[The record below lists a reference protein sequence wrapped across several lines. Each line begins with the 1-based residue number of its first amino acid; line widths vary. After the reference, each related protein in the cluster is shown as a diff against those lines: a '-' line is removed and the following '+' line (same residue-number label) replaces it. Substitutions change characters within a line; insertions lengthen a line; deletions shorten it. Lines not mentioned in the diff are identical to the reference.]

1 MSEESNVEAE
11 VQQVVAEENVVQETA
26 DVTAE
31 KTTEEKPKKSRKKKD
46 VAAEEKAAEEA
57 EVKSEKDETSEVATE
72 TAATENTEAK
82 PTEGK
87 RERDPNEKFFSFEKN
102 EARRFFISADK
113 ALSFV
118 SYREISIGMEI
129 RTQKIKND
137 AINTFNALIAD
148 IRSFLQDIRIP
159 DSEFKD
165 NDLTQETVDSITP
178 GEDSVIIGRIYV
190 PSAAQTRVWTN
201 AIRKKIKSY
210 LDETG
215 KPYCYMH
222 CKSLIYLRND
232 LYVDTAPVAKGFAAM
247 GRVDHKEKDAP
258 MDQRRAVY
266 RGAVY
271 LNKSIGIDDDQL
283 PIINKHTLLTT
294 KLSSFSADSIPEDP
308 NYRFFKYYFNIRG
321 TFHVLYW
328 TILGKNEDGTFKVQ
342 RTLVRVTVRNRKI
355 ELLDEYIPIGI
366 RVLPKVEEIN
376 IKTIDE
382 IYKKDGKDILASASE
397 VPEDNNLTEGMYDD
411 LEVIQK
417 IINNRGF

>member
-11 VQQVVAEENVVQETA
+11 VQQVVAEENVVQTA
-26 DVTAE
+26 DAVAE
-31 KTTEEKPKKSRKKKD
+31 QQTTEEKPKKSRKKKD
-46 VAAEEKAAEEA
+46 AAAEEKAAEEA
-57 EVKSEKDETSEVATE
+57 EAKAEKDGTSEVATE

-118 SYREISIGMEI
+118 SYRKITIGMEI

-137 AINTFNALIAD
+137 TSKVYNALVAD

-159 DSEFKD
+159 DSEFNANELD
-165 NDLTQETVDSITP
+165 QETIDSITP
-178 GEDSVIIGRIYV
+178 GEDSIIIGNICV

-222 CKSLIYLRND
+222 CESLIYLRND
-232 LYVDTAPVAKGFAAM
+232 VYVDTNPIAKGFGVM
-247 GRVDHKEKDAP
+247 GRVDRKEKDAP
-258 MDQRRAVY
+258 MEQRRAIY

-271 LNKSIGIDDDQL
+271 LNKRIGLEDREL
-283 PIINKHTLLTT
+283 PVINRGALLQT
-294 KLSSFSADSIPEDP
+294 KMNLFSTDSIPEDP
-308 NYRFFKYYFNIRG
+308 NYRYFKYYFNIKG

-328 TILGKNEDGTFKVQ
+328 TILGKNEDGTFHVQ

-355 ELLDEYIPIGI
+355 ELLNEYIPIGI
-366 RVLPKVEEIN
+366 RVLPKIEEIN
-376 IKTIDE
+376 VKTIDE
-382 IYKKDGKDILASASE
+382 IYKKDGKDILSTASE
-397 VPEDNNLTEGMYDD
+397 VSENNNYTVNMYDD
-411 LEVIQK
+411 LDVAQT
-417 IINNRGF
+417 IISNGGF